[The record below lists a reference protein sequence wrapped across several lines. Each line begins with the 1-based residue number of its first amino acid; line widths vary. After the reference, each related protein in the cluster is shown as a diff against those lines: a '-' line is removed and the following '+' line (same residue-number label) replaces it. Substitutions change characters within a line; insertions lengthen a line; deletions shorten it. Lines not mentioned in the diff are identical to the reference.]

1 MSKHIIIPVTVPI
14 DMQILIAEFIP
25 EFVNWSVERWNAGF
39 RRFNFNTLPSNLTLC
54 GPSIIV
60 NDLTIR
66 DELNK
71 LSPLL
76 LFPVVF
82 EKNIGHKTLERIFGE
97 YWEDLTKE
105 KSIFLYNYDEGHR
118 ISIPPEIGQLKKLK
132 TLSFSDCNINPQL
145 PPKIGMLTNL
155 VEFRYVG
162 NERPMIIPKQ
172 IKYLTKLKKLTVETE
187 CIPDEISELK
197 ALVMLTITGNFKLS
211 HIPELILP
219 NLKELEIR
227 FTLLRGCVPA
237 WISRLPQL
245 VYLDLAHNEFDSIC
259 NISHELD
266 YLNISNNRFEELPLY
281 FGEWFSVRC
290 LDISNNM
297 IEELP
302 ASFGWLNTM
311 IMCSLGDNPL
321 RVIPQ
326 QMLMFKERC
335 NFSGVENTDLSEQ
348 DKRFLSLC
356 FDAEDD
362 PFVD

>member
-25 EFVNWSVERWNAGF
+25 EFINWTIERWNAGF
-39 RRFNFNTLPSNLTLC
+39 RRFNFNALPSNLTLC

-60 NDLTIR
+60 NDLNIR

-76 LFPVVF
+76 LAPVVF
-82 EKNIGHKTLERIFGE
+82 EKNIGHETLEILCGE
-97 YWEDLTKE
+97 YWEDLTNE
-105 KSIFLYNYDEGHR
+105 KSIIIYEYDETPL

-132 TLSFSDCNINPQL
+132 TLIISECNINPQL

-155 VEFRYVG
+155 VDFRYIG

-187 CIPDEISELK
+187 CIPVEISELK
-197 ALVMLTITGNFKLS
+197 ALVMLTINGNFKLS

-219 NLKELEIR
+219 NLLELELR
-227 FTLLRGCVPA
+227 YTLLRGCVPA

-259 NISHELD
+259 NISYELD

-281 FGEWFSVRC
+281 FGEWFSIRC

-302 ASFGWLNTM
+302 ASFGWLSPM
-311 IMCSLGDNPL
+311 IMCSLGANPL
-321 RVIPQ
+321 RVIPR
-326 QMLMFKERC
+326 QMIMLEKTC
-335 NFSGVENTDLSEQ
+335 CFSGVENTDLSEQ

-356 FDAEDD
+356 YNTEDD
-362 PFVD
+362 PFD